1 LEYDGELVTKKLM
14 TFSKIALAIVLSLI
28 FSTVTF
34 SSGTQDKKDEP
45 PTIAYSQ
52 APLNQ
57 QLPQHGVCGDKP
69 LPQNPIG
76 ESGVI
81 RVSGSVMAT
90 NLVHQEI
97 PVYPKEAKDKHIT
110 GTVILRA
117 TIAPDGK
124 VAKTQFLSGPSEL
137 QKSAMDAVGKWRYK
151 PVCLNGVPVNVD
163 TTISVRYPWKA
174 Y

>member
-1 LEYDGELVTKKLM
+1 LEESIAKKLM

-28 FSTVTF
+28 FSTVKF
-34 SSGTQDKKDEP
+34 SRAMQDKKDEP
-45 PTIAYSQ
+45 PAIPYSE

-69 LPQNPIG
+69 LPPDPLG
-76 ESGVI
+76 DPKFI
-81 RVSGSVMAT
+81 RVGGSVMSQ

-97 PVYPKEAKDKHIT
+97 PVYPKEAKDKHIK

-124 VAKTQFLSGPSEL
+124 VTKIQFLSGPSEL
-137 QKSAMDAVGKWRYK
+137 KKSAIDAVEQWRYK
-151 PVCLNGVPVNVD
+151 PVCLNGVPINVD
-163 TTISVRYPWKA
+163 TTISVSYPWKA
-174 Y
+174 Q